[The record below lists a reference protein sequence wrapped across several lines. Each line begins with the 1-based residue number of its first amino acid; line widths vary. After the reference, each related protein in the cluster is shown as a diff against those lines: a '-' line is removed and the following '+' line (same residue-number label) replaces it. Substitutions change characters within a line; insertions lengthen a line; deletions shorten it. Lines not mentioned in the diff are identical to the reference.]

1 VHVAQQS
8 TVPGYPAAP
17 RGPLWAKESCGAN
30 NFLAGVIFKIIF
42 KKVKIKK
49 NPYHRGQSLF
59 CHVTPGG
66 IVRGC
71 RPGAEPPYQQGG
83 ATNAFFSS

>member
-1 VHVAQQS
+1 V
-8 TVPGYPAAP
+8 
-17 RGPLWAKESCGAN
+17 L
-30 NFLAGVIFKIIF
+30 FLKLFL
-42 KKVKIKK
+42 KKLKLKK